1 MTMMTSISVY
11 GSKKAF
17 AILLI
22 IISVSILTIIGVAN
36 AVYNNTS
43 TTANPTLQNQRSYD
57 QFANAVYNTST
68 VANTNLQNQRSYNQ
82 CDHAHALH
90 VKMFDSQTVPKYIIG
105 KDYKITP
112 VSPTTTDV
120 LINRCS
126 LAAEGNSQ

>member
-11 GSKKAF
+11 GYKKAF

-22 IISVSILTIIGVAN
+22 IISISILTIIGVAN
-36 AVYNNTS
+36 AVYNTY
-43 TTANPTLQNQRSYD
+43 TIANPTLQNQRGYD
-57 QFANAVYNTST
+57 QCAS
-68 VANTNLQNQRSYNQ
+68 
-82 CDHAHALH
+82 AHALH

-105 KDYKITP
+105 KDYKITS

-126 LAAEGNSQ
+126 LAAEGISQ

>member
-1 MTMMTSISVY
+1 MAMTMMTSISAY
-11 GSKKAF
+11 GYKKAF

-22 IISVSILTIIGVAN
+22 IISVSILIIIGVAN
-36 AVYNNTS
+36 AVYNTPI
-43 TTANPTLQNQRSYD
+43 ANPTLQNQRSYD
-57 QFANAVYNTST
+57 QCAS
-68 VANTNLQNQRSYNQ
+68 
-82 CDHAHALH
+82 AHALH

-126 LAAEGNSQ
+126 LAAEDISQ

>member
-11 GSKKAF
+11 GYKKAF

-43 TTANPTLQNQRSYD
+43 TTANPTLQNQRRYD
-57 QFANAVYNTST
+57 QCAS
-68 VANTNLQNQRSYNQ
+68 
-82 CDHAHALH
+82 AHALH

>member
-1 MTMMTSISVY
+1 MLKATSL
-11 GSKKAF
+11 
-17 AILLI
+17 AILII

-43 TTANPTLQNQRSYD
+43 TIANPTLQNQRSYD
-57 QFANAVYNTST
+57 Q
-68 VANTNLQNQRSYNQ
+68 
-82 CDHAHALH
+82 CDHTHALH

-126 LAAEGNSQ
+126 LAAEGISQ